1 MPDIL
6 VSPAT
11 AITIAIG
18 VAISLVYLRAMGLAL
33 RRAAVERDVPDDGPN
48 DAYVHNFAGAVI
60 AVANT
65 RYLPWSPYHGKAGV
79 PHWVLLRENRN
90 GRWHLADDFT
100 ALLPAVYM

>member
-33 RRAAVERDVPDDGPN
+33 RRAAIERDVPDDGQN
-48 DAYVHNFAGAVI
+48 DAYVHSFVGAII
-60 AVANT
+60 AVAASSLT
-65 RYLPWSPYHGKAGV
+65 IALYGAGPQFLYLG
-79 PHWVLLRENRN
+79 VLLALASPIAVAYTFWRE
-90 GRWHLADDFT
+90 LKD
-100 ALLPAVYM
+100 